1 MSHEPGDPLPRSLD
15 HHTADARHA
24 ADAHALTNTSA
35 AADALNTLRERLRAT
50 LGAELL
56 VADDARYARD
66 DGAEGPFPPGL
77 VVRPRERAEV
87 SELVALCHELGVPL
101 SPRGAGTGTVG
112 GCLADHGGVV
122 LDLAGLNRI
131 LDIDERSLLA
141 EVEPGVIN
149 AALQE
154 AAETRG
160 LFYPPDPASWKVC
173 SLGGNVATNA
183 GGPRACKYG
192 VTGNFVLGL
201 DVVTG
206 TGEPLRVGHRSIKGV
221 TGYNLAGLLVGSE
234 GTLAVTTACTLRL
247 VPKPSG
253 ALTLLASFADEID
266 ACAAVHRCQTGGVV
280 PTALEFADRLCVRA
294 LLEAGGLAVPVPDKA
309 KALLWIEIDGDAGGL
324 DASMLRAAHH
334 CRDAGA
340 LDVSLAGDPSTRA
353 QLWDVRRALSHTLRA
368 RWPKKVSED
377 VAVPLAQLPALTR
390 AARELGARH
399 GLDVASFG
407 HAGDGNLHVNILY
420 DPAAGPDVAERVHR
434 AVADLFRVTI
444 ELGGTLSGEHGI
456 GISKRP
462 YMPLE
467 QSAPLRALQLGLKR
481 VWDPK
486 NILNPGKLFPT

>member
-1 MSHEPGDPLPRSLD
+1 MAPSSAPSRGLPL
-15 HHTADARHA
+15 DA
-24 ADAHALTNTSA
+24 
-35 AADALNTLRERLRAT
+35 LRERLRAA

-56 VADDARYARD
+56 VADDAGVARYARD

-77 VVRPRERAEV
+77 VVRPRERAQV
-87 SELVALCHELGVPL
+87 AELVALCHELGVPL

-122 LDLAGLNRI
+122 LDLAGLDRI

-149 AALQE
+149 AALQD
-154 AAETRG
+154 AAEARG
-160 LFYPPDPASWKVC
+160 LFYPPDPASWKQC

-247 VPKPSG
+247 VPRPAA

-280 PTALEFADRLCVRA
+280 PTALEFADRLCVRT
-294 LLEAGGLAVPVPDKA
+294 LLDAGGLAVPVPDA
-309 KALLWIEIDGDAGGL
+309 ARALLWIEIDGDAAGL
-324 DASMLRAAHH
+324 DASIRRAAQH

-340 LDVSLAGDPSTRA
+340 LDVSLAGDPATRA
-353 QLWDVRRALSHTLRA
+353 RLWDVRRALSHTLRA
-368 RWPKKVSED
+368 RWPKKISED
-377 VAVPLAQLPALTR
+377 VAVPLAQLPALAS

-420 DPAAGPDVAERVHR
+420 DPAAGPDVAERVDR

-444 ELGGTLSGEHGI
+444 ALGGTLSGEHGI

-462 YMPLE
+462 FMPLE
-467 QSAPLRALQLGLKR
+467 QSAPLRALQQQLKR
-481 VWDPK
+481 VWDPRD
-486 NILNPGKLFPT
+486 ILNPGKLFPA

>member
-1 MSHEPGDPLPRSLD
+1 MARPNSLPLD
-15 HHTADARHA
+15 G
-24 ADAHALTNTSA
+24 
-35 AADALNTLRERLRAT
+35 LRERLRAA
-50 LGAELL
+50 LGAEVL

-77 VVRPRERAEV
+77 VVRPRERAQV
-87 SELVALCHELGVPL
+87 AELVALCHALAVPL

-122 LDLAGLNRI
+122 LDLAGLDRI

-149 AALQE
+149 AALQAAVE
-154 AAETRG
+154 ARG
-160 LFYPPDPASWKVC
+160 LFYPPDPASWKQC

-247 VPKPSG
+247 VPKP
-253 ALTLLASFADEID
+253 AFAMTLLASFADEAD

-280 PTALEFADRLCVRA
+280 PTALEFADRLCVRV
-294 LLEAGGLAVPVPDKA
+294 LLDAGGLAVPVPDA
-309 KALLWIEIDGDAGGL
+309 ARALLWIEVDGDAAGL
-324 DASMLRAAHH
+324 DASIRRAAQH

-340 LDVSLAGDPSTRA
+340 LDVALAEDPDTRGR
-353 QLWDVRRALSHTLRA
+353 LWDVRRALSHTLRA
-368 RWPKKVSED
+368 RWPRKVSED
-377 VAVPLAQLPALTR
+377 VAVPLAQLPALAS

-420 DPAAGPDVAERVHR
+420 DPDAGPDVGARVER
-434 AVADLFRVTI
+434 AVADLFGVTI
-444 ELGGTLSGEHGI
+444 ALGGTLSGEHGI

-462 YMPLE
+462 YLPLE
-467 QSAPLRALQLGLKR
+467 QSAPLRALQQQLKR
-481 VWDPK
+481 VWDPG

>member
-1 MSHEPGDPLPRSLD
+1 MPRPLPLD
-15 HHTADARHA
+15 A
-24 ADAHALTNTSA
+24 
-35 AADALNTLRERLRAT
+35 LRERLRAA

-56 VADDARYARD
+56 VADDPRYARD

-87 SELVALCHELGVPL
+87 AELVALCHALAVPL

-122 LDLAGLNRI
+122 LDLAGLDRI

-141 EVEPGVIN
+141 EVEPGVVN
-149 AALQE
+149 AALQ
-154 AAETRG
+154 AAALARG
-160 LFYPPDPASWKVC
+160 LFYPPDPASWKQC

-247 VPKPSG
+247 VPRP
-253 ALTLLASFADEID
+253 AFAMTLLASFADEAD

-294 LLEAGGLAVPVPDKA
+294 LQGAGGLAVPVPDAA
-309 KALLWIEIDGDAGGL
+309 KALLWIEIDGDAAGL
-324 DASMLRAAHH
+324 DASIRRAAQH

-340 LDVSLAGDPSTRA
+340 LAVTLAEDPDTRDR
-353 QLWDVRRALSHTLRA
+353 LWDVRRALSHTLRA
-368 RWPKKVSED
+368 RWPRKISED

-399 GLDVASFG
+399 GLEVASFG

-420 DPAAGPDVAERVHR
+420 DPDAGPDIGARVER
-434 AVADLFRVTI
+434 AVAELFQATI
-444 ELGGTLSGEHGI
+444 ALGGTLSGEHGI

-462 YMPLE
+462 FMALE
-467 QSAPLRALQLGLKR
+467 QPAPLRALQLQLKR
-481 VWDPK
+481 VWDPG

>member
-1 MSHEPGDPLPRSLD
+1 MPRPLPLD
-15 HHTADARHA
+15 A
-24 ADAHALTNTSA
+24 
-35 AADALNTLRERLRAT
+35 LRERLRAA

-56 VADDARYARD
+56 VADDPRYARD

-87 SELVALCHELGVPL
+87 AELVALCHALAVPL

-122 LDLAGLNRI
+122 LDLAGLDRI

-141 EVEPGVIN
+141 EVEPGVVN
-149 AALQE
+149 AALQ
-154 AAETRG
+154 AAALARG
-160 LFYPPDPASWKVC
+160 LFYPPDPASWKQC

-247 VPKPSG
+247 VPRP
-253 ALTLLASFADEID
+253 AFAMTLLASFADEAD

-294 LLEAGGLAVPVPDKA
+294 LLGAGGLAVPVPDAA
-309 KALLWIEIDGDAGGL
+309 KALLWIEIDGDAAGL
-324 DASMLRAAHH
+324 DASIRRAAQH

-340 LDVSLAGDPSTRA
+340 LAVTLAEDPDTRDR
-353 QLWDVRRALSHTLRA
+353 LWDVRRALSHTLRA
-368 RWPKKVSED
+368 RWPRKISED

-399 GLDVASFG
+399 GLEVASFG

-420 DPAAGPDVAERVHR
+420 DPDAGPDIGARVER
-434 AVADLFRVTI
+434 AVAELFQATI
-444 ELGGTLSGEHGI
+444 ALGGTLSGEHGI

-462 YMPLE
+462 FMALE
-467 QSAPLRALQLGLKR
+467 QPAPLRALQLQLKR
-481 VWDPK
+481 VWDPG

>member
-1 MSHEPGDPLPRSLD
+1 MAPSSAPSRGLPL
-15 HHTADARHA
+15 DA
-24 ADAHALTNTSA
+24 
-35 AADALNTLRERLRAT
+35 LRERLRAA

-56 VADDARYARD
+56 VADDAGVARYARD

-77 VVRPRERAEV
+77 VVRPRERAQV
-87 SELVALCHELGVPL
+87 AELVALCHELGVPL

-122 LDLAGLNRI
+122 LDLAGLDRI

-149 AALQE
+149 AALQD
-154 AAETRG
+154 AAEARG
-160 LFYPPDPASWKVC
+160 LFYPPDPASWKQC

-247 VPKPSG
+247 VPRPAA

-280 PTALEFADRLCVRA
+280 PTALEFADRLCVRT
-294 LLEAGGLAVPVPDKA
+294 LLDAGGLAVPVPDA
-309 KALLWIEIDGDAGGL
+309 ARALLWIEIDGDAAGL
-324 DASMLRAAHH
+324 DRQHPPRRPALPRRRRARRVPRRRRATRERLWDGASRPQPHPARPLAAQDQRGRRRPARAACPRSPPPPARSARARPRRRQLRPRRRRQPPRQHPLRPRRRPRCRQRVAPGRRRPVSRHH
-334 CRDAGA
+334 RPRRHPQRRARHRHQPSARSCRSSSPPRCARCSSSSSASG
-340 LDVSLAGDPSTRA
+340 TRA
-353 QLWDVRRALSHTLRA
+353 TS
-368 RWPKKVSED
+368 
-377 VAVPLAQLPALTR
+377 
-390 AARELGARH
+390 
-399 GLDVASFG
+399 
-407 HAGDGNLHVNILY
+407 
-420 DPAAGPDVAERVHR
+420 
-434 AVADLFRVTI
+434 
-444 ELGGTLSGEHGI
+444 
-456 GISKRP
+456 
-462 YMPLE
+462 
-467 QSAPLRALQLGLKR
+467 
-481 VWDPK
+481 
-486 NILNPGKLFPT
+486 